1 VWEKSKGREK
11 YEKYLF
17 MLCENLKVIG
27 KYEMVTV
34 EEII

>member
-1 VWEKSKGREK
+1 
-11 YEKYLF
+11 

-34 EEII
+34 EEIIWMCEWKSTKSEKE